1 MLYQPF
7 TNAQMIQTLSNQ
19 AEDNSYLI
27 IQSNPLLNALTYC
40 VSNKDISSMK
50 KSSSKNFSTSLSNN
64 KKSKQSV
71 R

>member
-7 TNAQMIQTLSNQ
+7 KNAQMIQTLSNQ

-50 KSSSKNFSTSLSNN
+50 KSSRNNTSNSNN